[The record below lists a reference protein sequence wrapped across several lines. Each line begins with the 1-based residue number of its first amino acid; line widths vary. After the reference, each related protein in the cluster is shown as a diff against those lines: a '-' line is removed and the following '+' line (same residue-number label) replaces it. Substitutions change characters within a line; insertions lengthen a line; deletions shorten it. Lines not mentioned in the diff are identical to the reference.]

1 MEQFNRA
8 GDFYAGKN
16 DPRYANLVGGLRL
29 VAGEAERLGEHQLP
43 ADQITPGFT
52 ALNRAILRPTERLVL
67 PSPEQLVAYAREGVI
82 RKFGRDFEIPTPP
95 DALYEDIERFTS
107 LERPIRKIRISY
119 QPAFRFDP
127 QAELDPSH
135 DPTLPIWQEGKG
147 VNLDSRYWEWMRDG
161 RLPVE
166 PWREGWVVS
175 MGGTKPQYEDGGR
188 QHYEDDAFMEQ
199 DIMIALRNRTDAEG
213 LGKNEYGSDYSR
225 ARVSPDDI
233 EGKIIPYFVKL
244 TGARGIIE
252 MPTALEANIELND
265 EDPRSGETNTS
276 EWRADKLLIGKMVN
290 SKFVE
295 DTSRQPHRLDG
306 GNSVDGGLAYVDDW
320 LSDRRSGVIAFRLRG
335 RYSSQ
340 AA

>member
-8 GDFYAGKN
+8 ADFYAGKN

-29 VAGEAERLGEHQLP
+29 VAGEADKLGEHQLP
-43 ADQITPGFT
+43 TDQITSGFA

-67 PSPEQLVAYAREGVI
+67 PSPDQLVAYAREGVI
-82 RKFGRDFEIPTPP
+82 RRFGRDFEIPNPP
-95 DALYEDIERFTS
+95 EDLYEDVDRFS
-107 LERPIRKIRISY
+107 ALGIRKIRISY
-119 QPAFRFDP
+119 QPTFQFDP

-135 DPTLPIWQEGKG
+135 EPTLPIWQEGRG
-147 VNLDSRYWEWMRDG
+147 VNLESRYWEWMRDG
-161 RLPVE
+161 RLSVE
-166 PWREGWVVS
+166 PWRAGWVVS
-175 MGGTKPQYEDGGR
+175 MGGTKPPYDDGM

-199 DIMIALRNRTDAEG
+199 DIMIALRNRTGAEG
-213 LGKNEYGSDYSR
+213 LGKNEYGPDYSR
-225 ARVSPDDI
+225 AGVSPVDI
-233 EGKIIPYFVKL
+233 EEKIIPYFVKV
-244 TGARGIIE
+244 TGAKGIIE

-290 SKFVE
+290 GKFVE
-295 DTSRQPHRLDG
+295 DKSGQPDRLDA
-306 GNSVDGGLAYVDDW
+306 GNSDYGGLADVFDW
-320 LSDRRSGVIAFRLRG
+320 RSGLRRDYTAFRLRG